1 MACGKCCSG
10 RERTTSER
18 DFSEICVIE
27 IPATAVTGK
36 TNKSTNARCMNAT
49 ADFVKNLKN
58 PPATVVGS
66 PHDLCNLILQSS
78 LASSA
83 GNLIKKTMAC

>member
-10 RERTTSER
+10 RVRTTSER

-27 IPATAVTGK
+27 LPATKVTGK

-49 ADFVKNLKN
+49 ADFVEGLK
-58 PPATVVGS
+58 S
-66 PHDLCNLILQSS
+66 P
-78 LASSA
+78 LAIA
-83 GNLIKKTMAC
+83 V

>member
-1 MACGKCCSG
+1 M
-10 RERTTSER
+10 RTTRER
-18 DFSEICVIE
+18 DFSEIYVLE

-49 ADFVKNLKN
+49 ADFVKNLKS

-66 PHDLCNLILQSS
+66 LHDLYKLILQSNI
-78 LASSA
+78 ASSA
-83 GNLIKKTMAC
+83 GNLIKKSMAR